1 MVGRIAMA
9 IVLGGVIGL
18 AQYKKRK
25 DNILVS
31 SEKNDLSEESSKAE
45 KHTDI
50 LEQESVY
57 ETEQATED
65 AEREINDSLY
75 ENLKT
80 KCELEEKGEK
90 EEKLQFQIKSIE
102 LMKNYNL
109 DIIEKKIDVS
119 EFDFDEYEK
128 RMIESGIEDCK
139 YRLLT
144 ERDFEYLGEK
154 AIILKDYPTL
164 SSMTNEWLVDEIN
177 NVYVFKESLYRDPNT
192 NPYLDKYNIWIDKIL
207 YTAYADSHIRIVKT
221 DKPEYVQHEKILLQI
236 EEYIKMYLFLES
248 KAVNARINR
257 DFRTSFSGYKANILC
272 DTKTVFPG
280 ERINDWIAYEYPYSD
295 EWKKE
300 MISALQI

>member
-31 SEKNDLSEESSKAE
+31 LEKNYLSEESSKAE

-109 DIIEKKIDVS
+109 DIIEKK
-119 EFDFDEYEK
+119 
-128 RMIESGIEDCK
+128 
-139 YRLLT
+139 LT
-144 ERDFEYLGEK
+144 SVNL
-154 AIILKDYPTL
+154 IL
-164 SSMTNEWLVDEIN
+164 MN
-177 NVYVFKESLYRDPNT
+177 
-192 NPYLDKYNIWIDKIL
+192 
-207 YTAYADSHIRIVKT
+207 
-221 DKPEYVQHEKILLQI
+221 
-236 EEYIKMYLFLES
+236 M
-248 KAVNARINR
+248 
-257 DFRTSFSGYKANILC
+257 
-272 DTKTVFPG
+272 
-280 ERINDWIAYEYPYSD
+280 
-295 EWKKE
+295 KKE
-300 MISALQI
+300 